1 MVSEDRGRRIKQV
14 PKSLWEEPGRG
25 NEGTVDDRVPQ
36 VSEAEGGGNGEEHDL
51 RHERVAAGQLPIHAL
66 SKCEYPS

>member
-1 MVSEDRGRRIKQV
+1 MVGEGRGRRIKQV
-14 PKSLWEEPGRG
+14 PKSLREEPGKSKKG
-25 NEGTVDDRVPQ
+25 AVDDRVPQ

-51 RHERVAAGQLPIHAL
+51 GHERVAAGQLPIHAL